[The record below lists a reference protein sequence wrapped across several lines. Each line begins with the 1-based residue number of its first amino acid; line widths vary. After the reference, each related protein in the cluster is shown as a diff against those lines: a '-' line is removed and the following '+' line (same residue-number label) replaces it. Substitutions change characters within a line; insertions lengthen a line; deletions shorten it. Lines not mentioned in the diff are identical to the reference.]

1 MAFCYP
7 RTKQTDLGHLLLIS
21 QAKAFLTD
29 SKKPL
34 RFSSLAAESGR
45 KWMFVL
51 RVGQCHGAQE
61 GGSLKDSHAAIF
73 PHRSA
78 SWSVPDLPLHH
89 VRQLLSDGPVWVD
102 LNGVIVVKERAE
114 LRQTTRREVTSAPPT
129 GPQVRSK
136 PLQDGA
142 SSKSFLQVFTWDT
155 SL

>member
-61 GGSLKDSHAAIF
+61 GGSLKDSHAGGP
-73 PHRSA
+73 PHLPSQERFLVSA
-78 SWSVPDLPLHH
+78 AL
-89 VRQLLSDGPVWVD
+89 
-102 LNGVIVVKERAE
+102 
-114 LRQTTRREVTSAPPT
+114 TTAPCEA
-129 GPQVRSK
+129 
-136 PLQDGA
+136 A
-142 SSKSFLQVFTWDT
+142 SL
-155 SL
+155 